1 MKYCQNCGKQIEDGA
16 KLCIH
21 CGSSQGSGSQTAPQS
36 FVPGGK
42 QLHCPKC
49 KSVQLSPI
57 VETDVQ
63 GGFAFNRSVGRK
75 WGASAVDLKSTHRNY
90 WMCGQCGHKFRNI
103 DSLEEEIAVQAKAQR
118 SCVYSSIQFAVLI
131 LLSIILGG
139 GSGVIVLLIPLLLM
153 FGCLWL
159 WFRSKVAKLNQEKEY
174 LETNCFN

>member
-1 MKYCQNCGKQIEDGA
+1 MKFCTNCGQRIEDNT
-16 KLCIH
+16 KFCSH
-21 CGSSQGSGSQTAPQS
+21 CGNAQSVAAPQP

-49 KSVQLSPI
+49 KGIQLSPF

-63 GGFAFNRSVGRK
+63 GGYALNRSIGRK

-103 DSLEEEIAVQAKAQR
+103 DSLEEEITVQAKAQR
-118 SCVYSSIQFAVLI
+118 SCVSTAIVFLVLSFICMLGGMGMVAVLT
-131 LLSIILGG
+131 
-139 GSGVIVLLIPLLLM
+139 IPLMIMLA
-153 FGCLWL
+153 CLWF
-159 WFRSKVAKLNQEKEY
+159 WFRQKVNKLTQEKDY